1 MSDVFT
7 AFIMSAN
14 TYKSILEEKR
24 ELFINFIIDVF
35 IAILGN
41 RSDNLQN
48 NLLTELQRQHYPDIA
63 LIQLNVKGK

>member
-7 AFIMSAN
+7 AFTMSAN

-35 IAILGN
+35 IAILEN

-48 NLLTELQRQHYPDIA
+48 ILVQRKAFLFKI
-63 LIQLNVKGK
+63 L

>member
-7 AFIMSAN
+7 AFIMSVN

-35 IAILGN
+35 IAILEN

-48 NLLTELQRQHYPDIA
+48 ILVQRKAFLFKI
-63 LIQLNVKGK
+63 L

>member
-7 AFIMSAN
+7 AFFMSAN

-35 IAILGN
+35 IAILEN

-48 NLLTELQRQHYPDIA
+48 ILVQRKAFLFKI
-63 LIQLNVKGK
+63 L

>member
-48 NLLTELQRQHYPDIA
+48 NLLTELQRQHYPNIA